1 MTRVFRSLVARFRLS
16 LVTQFM
22 SRCISRAQARV
33 KCVSVFLAC
42 DAPLFVACDAVY
54 LDAYFGCAG
63 ACKVRVSVHGK
74 CWGRPCACIFPYKV
88 APSLAQVSVK
98 LSGRVL
104 GTGTVHASCS
114 QTCHVANTCAWCTG
128 LMWGGCDNVTYACV
142 TRLPASLCDVHV
154 HLSHI

>member
-1 MTRVFRSLVARFRLS
+1 MHNIRLHPWVRRSLVTRVFRSLVARFRLS

-104 GTGTVHASCS
+104 GTGTVHAR
-114 QTCHVANTCAWCTG
+114 TCILQPNLLHCQHIC
-128 LMWGGCDNVTYACV
+128 L
-142 TRLPASLCDVHV
+142 VHGV
-154 HLSHI
+154 GVGWV